1 MVKETKVF
9 ENAEPVDAWDKN
21 MQTLVQELLNSDQ
34 VDSSVKA
41 IHQQMADSG
50 ETKSLLLAAANAW
63 KLAGYG
69 IFSGYFHEKLGLVY
83 NQPENWFKAGKNFYE
98 ILYAINDSSIKYSM
112 LTHAISAFEKAIML
126 DSSNLDAKAYKADL
140 LLSYQMGP
148 PMNSVLE
155 LKKILANNPNHE
167 NSLLI
172 YAQALITIGS
182 TDKAEQTLKHLTSV
196 SRKPYYWQFLAEEIY
211 VAQKRYTEALAA
223 YQQHVSLLKDSISVK
238 SANARIK
245 QIEQEL

>member
-9 ENAEPVDAWDKN
+9 ENAEPVDAWDQN
-21 MQTLVQELLNSDQ
+21 MQMLVKDLLNSDK

-41 IHQQMADSG
+41 IHQQIADSG

-63 KLAGYG
+63 EIAGYG
-69 IFSGYFHEKLGLVY
+69 IFSGYYHEKLGLVT

-98 ILYAINDSSIKYSM
+98 ILYAINDSSIKFSM
-112 LTHAISAFEKAIML
+112 LTHAISALEKAIML

-140 LLSYQMGP
+140 LLSNQMGP

-155 LKKILANNPNHE
+155 LKSILATNPNHE
-167 NSLLI
+167 PSLFI
-172 YAQALITIGS
+172 YAQALIKIGS
-182 TDKAEQTLKHLTSV
+182 TDKAEQTLKHLTRV
-196 SRKPYYWQFLAEEIY
+196 SKEPYYWQFLAEKIY
-211 VAQKRYTEALAA
+211 FTQKRYAEAIAA
-223 YQQHVSLLKDSISVK
+223 YQQHVSLLKDSNSVK